1 MKQRFFLKKIQK
13 LKEFKINKPALQE
26 MLKEVLQ
33 ADRKWHMDLHK
44 GIGNIGSRQCMG
56 STDVFFIIGISLKDK
71 YLGPKIITYCGVYIE
86 VK

>member
-1 MKQRFFLKKIQK
+1 
-13 LKEFKINKPALQE
+13 
-26 MLKEVLQ
+26 
-33 ADRKWHMDLHK
+33 MDLHK